1 MNLNITA
8 RHFKLTEELKQI
20 TTKEISRLKKYY
32 DGIIEVDV
40 ILEWEKMDRLAEVH
54 LMVYGTILSAQER
67 SDNMKRAIVRSVD
80 KLERQ
85 LIKYKEKLHSFDH
98 EKVINRENV
107 GDDVSLLNHEE

>member
-8 RHFKLTEELKQI
+8 RHFKLTEDLKQI
-20 TTKEISRLKKYY
+20 TRKEISRLEKYY
-32 DGIIEVDV
+32 DGIIEADV

-54 LMVYGTILSAQER
+54 LMVLGTILSAQER
-67 SDNMKRAIVRSVD
+67 SDTMKRAIVRTVD

-98 EKVINRENV
+98 EKVIDRENV
-107 GDDVSLLNHEE
+107 GNGVPLVKHEE